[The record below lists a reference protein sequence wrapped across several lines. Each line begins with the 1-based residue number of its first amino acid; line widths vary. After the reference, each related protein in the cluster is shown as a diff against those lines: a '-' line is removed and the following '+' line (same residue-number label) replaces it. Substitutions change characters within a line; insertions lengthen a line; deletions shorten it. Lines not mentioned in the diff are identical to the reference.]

1 MPPKIQKRYS
11 FAPDMPFWNVS
22 MHDLD
27 LTTLRLFVAT
37 CALRNIARAGEQQ
50 HIGASAISKRLAQLE
65 QTVNAPLFERGR
77 RGVVPTAA
85 GEILLE
91 HARAMLASADRVARD
106 MAAYRHGIKG
116 QVRVLASM
124 SSIAEQLPDDIASFL
139 ADPAHAE
146 IRVDLEEQVS
156 SAIVGAVREGLAP
169 LGICWDAAD
178 MEGLQTRRYRSDR
191 LVLVAHPQH
200 PVAQRAP
207 LAFADSLAYEHVALP
222 ASTAVYGMLA
232 RAAAI
237 AGRPLHHR
245 TVVSTFEASLRCV
258 RAGLG
263 IAVVPREVVQLAAAD
278 KGLRVVEL
286 TDAWATRHFAI
297 CFRGEAL
304 LSPSAR
310 LLLAHLQAQAAG

>member
-1 MPPKIQKRYS
+1 MR
-11 FAPDMPFWNVS
+11 
-22 MHDLD
+22 DLD

-37 CALRNIARAGEQQ
+37 CTLRNIARAGEQQ

-65 QTVNAPLFERGR
+65 RTVNAPLFERGR

-139 ADPAHAE
+139 AEPAHAE

-156 SAIVGAVREGLAP
+156 SQIVRAVREGLAP

-178 MEGLQTRRYRSDR
+178 TEGLQTRRYRSDR

-200 PVAQRAP
+200 PVARHAR
-207 LAFADSLAYEHVALP
+207 LAFADSLAYEHVGLP
-222 ASTAVYGMLA
+222 ASTAVYTMLA

-237 AGRPLHHR
+237 AGQPLHYR

-263 IAVVPREVVQLAAAD
+263 MAVVPREVVPLVASAE
-278 KGLRVVEL
+278 GLRVLEL
-286 TDAWATRHFAI
+286 TDVWATRHFAI
-297 CFRGEAL
+297 CLRDETL